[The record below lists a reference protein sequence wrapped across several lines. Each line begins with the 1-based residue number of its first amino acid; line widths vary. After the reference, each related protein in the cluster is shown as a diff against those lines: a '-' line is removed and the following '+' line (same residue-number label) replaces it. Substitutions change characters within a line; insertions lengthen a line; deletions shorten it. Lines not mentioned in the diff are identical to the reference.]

1 MKAIAIA
8 CLLCLGHLFAYEVQ
22 ITDPPRIDALP
33 DTRVF
38 AAPTEDKTTLLEF
51 LGGKEKIKKI
61 VIGIIANEKH
71 GELNESVVQTRFAD
85 SVCMDS
91 RKQEW
96 HYAPFAMG
104 TVYFVGGGRQSF
116 SLHLSGISIAGHLF
130 ALPQKPKAEQ
140 AGTGQPAT
148 RPESKTEGSDKP
160 QPESEGRSR

>member
-1 MKAIAIA
+1 MKAIATA
-8 CLLCLGHLFAYEVQ
+8 YLFCLGHLLAYEIQ
-22 ITDPPRIDALP
+22 ITNPPRIDALP
-33 DTRVF
+33 DSRIF
-38 AAPTEDKTTLLEF
+38 AAPTDGKTTLLEF

-61 VIGIIANEKH
+61 VIGIVANEKH

-85 SVCMDS
+85 SVCIDS
-91 RKQEW
+91 CKQDW

-140 AGTGQPAT
+140 AGAGQPAT
-148 RPESKTEGSDKP
+148 RSESKSEGSDKP

>member
-8 CLLCLGHLFAYEVQ
+8 YFLCLVRLLAYEVQ
-22 ITDPPRIDALP
+22 ITDSPRIDALP
-33 DTRVF
+33 DNRVF
-38 AAPTEDKTTLLEF
+38 AAPTEGKTTLLEF

-61 VIGIIANEKH
+61 VIGIIANRKH

-91 RKQEW
+91 HKHEW

-116 SLHLSGISIAGHLF
+116 SLHLSGVSIAGHLF
-130 ALPQKPKAEQ
+130 DLSQKAKAE
-140 AGTGQPAT
+140 
-148 RPESKTEGSDKP
+148 SDP
-160 QPESEGRSR
+160 GE